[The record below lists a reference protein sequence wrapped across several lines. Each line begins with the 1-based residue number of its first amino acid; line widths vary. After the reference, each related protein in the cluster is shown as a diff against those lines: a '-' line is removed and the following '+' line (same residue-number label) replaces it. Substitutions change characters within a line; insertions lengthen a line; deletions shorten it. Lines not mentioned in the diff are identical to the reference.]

1 MRIDSTTTK
10 NNLVLNSFTFAHH
23 IYYKESWCLVAL
35 VYHKSEN
42 KSALYTLVITHDL
55 IFKFKYNLVVFICTR
70 KQNSFNQYVK
80 MFNERKLNT
89 DGKTTYSIL
98 KTRLQ
103 VINET
108 IDYDKEDHHL
118 YFLNKI
124 ISNLNQYLLH
134 VYH

>member
-1 MRIDSTTTK
+1 
-10 NNLVLNSFTFAHH
+10 
-23 IYYKESWCLVAL
+23 
-35 VYHKSEN
+35 
-42 KSALYTLVITHDL
+42 
-55 IFKFKYNLVVFICTR
+55 
-70 KQNSFNQYVK
+70 

-89 DGKTTYSIL
+89 DGKTTYNIL

-103 VINET
+103 VINEI

-134 VYH
+134 VYHGVSKRMLPLYYYCE